1 MGKTFRPYDPDQ
13 LLVLP
18 PSVREWLPPEHLVY
32 FVSDV
37 LDTLDLSRIYD
48 SYEEERGYPP
58 YHPLLMTKLI
68 LYGYA
73 VGVRSSRKIQ
83 RACLED
89 VAFRVLCAGAAP
101 DFRTIADFRKRHLKA
116 LADLFTQVLQLC
128 KAAGLVKLG
137 HVAIDGTK
145 VKANAS
151 KHKAMSYSRMVD
163 EEKRLKA
170 EIERLLAQSAAEDA
184 EEDRRYGKDSAGE
197 DLPEELRHRESRLR
211 KIQEAKAALEAK
223 ARDEAKASG
232 AEKPEEAKP
241 EAKAQRNFTDPESRI
256 MVDSQKAFVQGYNA
270 QLAVD
275 AEHQIIVAEDVVQ
288 QSNDKNLLVPMVEA
302 LCDMVGEVPEAVSAD
317 AGFWTEADIER
328 LEWYEIEAFVAPE
341 KVRHRE
347 WRERPQT
354 DGPAPEGASAK
365 ERMRHKLR
373 TAKGR
378 AEYDRR
384 KVTVEPVCGQMK
396 DVIGLRRFSLRGH
409 ANARGEWRLGC
420 TVHNLLKLYRA
431 CRSGVVSVAEVLTP
445 AASGPQPVP
454 ATA

>member
-1 MGKTFRPYDPDQ
+1 MSKTFRPYDPDQ

-18 PSVREWLPPEHLVY
+18 PSVREWLPPDHLVY

-37 LDTLDLSRIYD
+37 IDTLDLSRIYD
-48 SYEEERGYPP
+48 SYDEERGFPP
-58 YHPLLMTKLI
+58 YHPLLMTKII
-68 LYGYA
+68 LYGQV

-89 VAFRVLCAGAAP
+89 VGFRVLCAGASP
-101 DFRTIADFRKRHLKA
+101 DFRTISDFRKRHLKA

-128 KAAGLVKLG
+128 KTAGLVKLG

-145 VKANAS
+145 VKGNAS
-151 KHKAMSYSRMVD
+151 KHKAMSYSRMVE
-163 EEKRLKA
+163 EEKRLRR
-170 EIERLLAQSAAEDA
+170 EVERLFAQAAAEDA
-184 EEDRRYGKDSAGE
+184 EEDRRFGKDSAGE
-197 DLPEELRHRESRLR
+197 DLPEELRRRESRLK

-223 ARDEAKASG
+223 AREEAEAAG
-232 AEKPEEAKP
+232 AQKPEEAKP

-256 MVDSQKAFVQGYNA
+256 MLGSEKAFVQGYNA

-288 QSNDKNLLVPMVEA
+288 QSNDKNLLVRMVEA
-302 LCDMVGEVPEAVSAD
+302 VCDRVGEAPGAVSAD
-317 AGFWTEADIER
+317 AGYWTEADVER
-328 LEWYEIEAFVAPE
+328 LEWYEIDAYVAPE

-347 WRERPQT
+347 WREAPRT
-354 DGPAPEGASAK
+354 EGPPPEGASTK

-373 TAKGR
+373 TAEGR
-378 AEYDRR
+378 AQYDRR

-396 DVIGLRRFSLRGH
+396 DVIGLRQFLLRGH
-409 ANARGEWRLGC
+409 ENVRGEWRLGC
-420 TVHNLLKLYRA
+420 TAHNLLKLYRA
-431 CRSGVVSVAEVLTP
+431 CRAGVTSVKEVL
-445 AASGPQPVP
+445 AAAKTGVEAVP